1 MTPGQSLKKHSPNIS
16 LARWMWIFSIV
27 WTIIVLGSLMMQW
40 LENRRVVHELARFAA
55 VSTFDRDI
63 LYRRWA
69 AQYGGVYLAQ
79 TDETS
84 LNSYLKKED
93 RDILTTTGV
102 RLMRV
107 NPEYITQQVYD
118 LAKNQSGVG
127 GQITSLHMMDSTTV
141 PDAWEKISL
150 ERFQAGMKDTNSL
163 EEIGGSLYLRYMHTL
178 QVEPSCLR
186 CHSEQGF
193 KVGENRGGISINVPL
208 APYYASQRI
217 EFISVASGHGI
228 LWAFGLCFI
237 WFGQK
242 RLRKGEQQIRMLAHS
257 IMNVSESVTITD
269 LDDRLIFVNDAFLKT
284 YGYALE
290 EVLGKNIAIVRSEK
304 NDPKFIAEVMS
315 GSHSGSWSG
324 ELMNRKKDG
333 TEFPIHLSTTVLCHD
348 HGEPIGYV
356 GVATD
361 ITERKY
367 AEEELRFSEN
377 RFREMFD
384 DAPVGYHEIDGEGR
398 ITRVNRTECEM
409 LGYTVEDMT
418 GKYIWEF
425 VREQDIAQKAV
436 LEKLAGKRPPSKD
449 LERVYVKKDGTKVPV
464 LIQDRFL
471 QDRDGNIVGIR
482 TIMQDITE
490 RKRMEEELRSA
501 KEDAEDATRAKAE
514 FLAVMSHEIRTPMNG
529 VIGMTDLLSNTA
541 LTPEQSDYID
551 TIRVSGETL
560 LYVIND
566 ILDFSKIESGKIE
579 LEQRPF
585 ELKECVEQ
593 VFDLLAPKAVEKS
606 LDLLYWIDPRIPS
619 LIIGD
624 TLRLRQILLNLVSN
638 AIKFTDHGEI
648 FISAKQ
654 GAMEEGKNIIQ
665 FSVKD
670 TGIGIPKDR
679 IDRLFTAFSQVDSS
693 TTRKYGGTGLGL
705 AITIKLVALMEGTMA
720 VDSEEGKG
728 STFLFT
734 IRTPVLDESVIL
746 PKVVVRKSDPELQN
760 KRILIVDDNL
770 TNLQVLRLYCEYWG
784 MIPRTTSSPMEAL
797 EWIRRGDPFDI
808 AILDMLMPKMNGIQ
822 LATEISK
829 YRTPDML
836 PLLLLTSSDLHRE
849 DLRQNRDKFFAT
861 IGKPVKQD
869 QIFNLLVNAISG
881 HEATVQAGRTS
892 ASRNT
897 PASHVP
903 PLNILI
909 AEDNL
914 VNQKLLFRILQAIG
928 YEAQVVSNGLEVL
941 EKLDQT
947 TYDII
952 FMDVHMPGMDGLE
965 ASRRIVSTRRE
976 NERPVIIALTADAL
990 QGDREKCIEAG
1001 MDDYLTK
1008 PVRLEDVRK
1017 GLEKWA
1023 VLIQKKKK

>member
-1 MTPGQSLKKHSPNIS
+1 MTPDQALKKHLPNIS
-16 LARWMWIFSIV
+16 PARWIWIFSIA
-27 WTIIVLGSLMMQW
+27 WTILILGSLTLQW
-40 LENRRVVHELARFAA
+40 LENKRVVHELARLAA

-79 TDETS
+79 MDATA

-93 RDILTTTGV
+93 REILTTTGI
-102 RLMRV
+102 RLTHV

-118 LAKNQSGVG
+118 LAKSQSGVG
-127 GQITSLHMMDSTTV
+127 GQITSLHMMDSTEV
-141 PDAWEKISL
+141 PDAWEKKSL

-163 EEIGGSLYLRYMHTL
+163 EEMSGSLYLRYMHTL
-178 QVEPSCLR
+178 QVEPNCLR
-186 CHSEQGF
+186 CHADQGF
-193 KVGENRGGISINVPL
+193 KVGENRGGISVSVPL
-208 APYYASQRI
+208 APYYASQRE
-217 EFISVASGHGI
+217 EFSSVAFGHGI
-228 LWAFGLCFI
+228 LWVFGLCFI

-284 YGYALE
+284 YGYARD
-290 EVLGKNIAIVRSEK
+290 EVIGKNIDIVRSAK
-304 NDPKFIAEVMS
+304 NDPKFITEVMA

-333 TEFPIHLSTTVLCHD
+333 TEFPIHLSTTVLCRD
-348 HGEPIGYV
+348 NGEPIGYV

-361 ITERKY
+361 ITERKK
-367 AEEELRFSEN
+367 AEEELRFSEI

-384 DAPVGYHEIDGEGR
+384 DAPVGYHEIDGQGH
-398 ITRVNRTECEM
+398 ITHVNRTECEM
-409 LGYTVEDMT
+409 LGYTVEEMT
-418 GKYIWEF
+418 GRYIWDF
-425 VREQDIAQKAV
+425 VLEQDVAQKAV
-436 LEKLAGKRPPSKD
+436 IEKLAGKLPPSKN
-449 LERVYVKKDGTKVPV
+449 LERVYVRKDGTNVPV

-471 QDRDGNIVGIR
+471 RQRDGSINGIR

-490 RKRMEEELRSA
+490 RKRMEEELKRA

-541 LTPEQSDYID
+541 LTPEQTDYIE

-579 LEQRPF
+579 LEQSPF

-648 FISAKQ
+648 FISVKQ
-654 GAMEEGKNIIQ
+654 GAMEEGKNVIQ

-720 VDSEEGKG
+720 VESEEGKG

-784 MIPRTTSSPMEAL
+784 MIPRTTSSPLEAL

-808 AILDMLMPKMNGIQ
+808 AILDMLMPQMNGIQ
-822 LATEISK
+822 LASEISQ

-849 DLRQNRDKFFAT
+849 DLRQNRNKFFAT

-869 QIFNLLVNAISG
+869 QIFNFLVNAISG
-881 HEATVQAGRTS
+881 REAAVKTTGTRASKNIPTS
-892 ASRNT
+892 QIL
-897 PASHVP
+897 

-914 VNQKLLFRILQAIG
+914 VNQKLLFRILQAFG
-928 YEAQVVSNGLEVL
+928 YEAQVVSNGREVL
-941 EKLDQT
+941 EKIDHSS
-947 TYDII
+947 YDII
-952 FMDVHMPGMDGLE
+952 FMDVHMPEMDGLE

-976 NERPVIIALTADAL
+976 HERPVIIALTADAL

-1008 PVRLEDVRK
+1008 PVRMEDVRK

-1023 VLIQKKKK
+1023 VIIQKKKK